1 MVMIWLA
8 SIDCYFVFGCDS
20 VLVFGSNGTFNVAS
34 RKSSAKKWKNKPDQT
49 FWLTF
54 LLLNRK
60 KKVRLKKD
68 DTWTAGKWGNR
79 HC

>member
-54 LLLNRK
+54 FI
-60 KKVRLKKD
+60 
-68 DTWTAGKWGNR
+68 A
-79 HC
+79 